1 MGALRLDDR
10 KANGIFGGSIF
21 LFLQYGDS
29 GNEPDGDKAV
39 FSLRE
44 RICCSCVEVKKGGG
58 GKRKKGRKST
68 SHTVS
73 ELWVQLRFQEA
84 EESLGRWRH
93 SQGQQEGH
101 QLPGD
106 RELKLTPN
114 LKHLFEVCSV
124 DLLVHFTLEE
134 NMV

>member
-1 MGALRLDDR
+1 MGALRLGDR
-10 KANGIFGGSIF
+10 KANGIFGDSIF

-39 FSLRE
+39 SSLRE
-44 RICCSCVEVKKGGG
+44 KICCSCVEVKKGE
-58 GKRKKGRKST
+58 KKKERKST

-84 EESLGRWRH
+84 EERLGRWRH

-106 RELKLTPN
+106 RELDLTPN

-124 DLLVHFTLEE
+124 NLLVCFTLEE
-134 NMV
+134 NTV